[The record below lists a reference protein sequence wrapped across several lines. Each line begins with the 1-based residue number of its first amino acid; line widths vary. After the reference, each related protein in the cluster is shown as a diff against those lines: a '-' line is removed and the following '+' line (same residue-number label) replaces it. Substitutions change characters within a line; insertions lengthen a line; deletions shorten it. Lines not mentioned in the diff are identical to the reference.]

1 MRLYLAATLR
11 VVSSVLAD
19 GVLAAPL
26 EAFAVTPEL
35 REWYVDDDAEAL
47 EYAALHEAA
56 RASLHLLAS
65 DPDAPRRRVVL
76 AVDVP
81 DGGSVRLVPER
92 DRGAVDVLADV
103 PVSAV
108 AAAHVDEPEGAAV
121 VARAASLVAAADA
134 GDEDAELA
142 VGDAEDLDLLWYATQ
157 ELPDLIR
164 PVGTP

>member
-1 MRLYLAATLR
+1 MSLL
-11 VVSSVLAD
+11 VAD
-19 GVLAAPL
+19 GSLPAPN

-65 DPDAPRRRVVL
+65 DLDAPRRRVVL

-81 DGGSVRLVPER
+81 DGSVRAVPER

-108 AAAHVDEPEGAAV
+108 VAAHVDEPEGSAV

-157 ELPDLIR
+157 ELPDLVR
-164 PVGTP
+164 DAP